1 MAGLIYKDLIIGK
14 KSLFLGLGTVV
25 LTMSLLLVMPIF
37 IQDTASLE
45 AESITGIF
53 SVVCFGT
60 MFLVIGVMM
69 GEGLFQPDESKKWAY
84 FIVSTPSLAAGHIKS
99 KYILMLLIYSA
110 VLVWCDILSMIM
122 ALFGCPAST
131 FFATIMMYA
140 MLFMNAVEFPFLVR
154 FGCKVG
160 NNVKTAFFMLL
171 TLIAFEIMFFGDI
184 SIFRSPDKFFSFIES
199 ISDTSKMAD
208 TVLVIMAAFPYVS
221 AALYFLSY
229 KISCKLYLRG
239 AEEYVK

>member
-14 KSLFLGLGTVV
+14 KSIFLGIGIVV
-25 LTMSLLLVMPIF
+25 LTMSLLLIIPIF
-37 IQDTASLE
+37 IQEDTQLG
-45 AESITGIF
+45 AESITGLF

-60 MFLVIGVMM
+60 MFFVVGTMM
-69 GEGLFQPDESKKWAY
+69 GEGIFQPDESKKWAY

-110 VLVWCDILSMIM
+110 LMVWCDILSMVM
-122 ALFGCPAST
+122 ALFGCPANT
-131 FFATIMMYA
+131 FFAAIMMYA
-140 MLFMNAVEFPFLVR
+140 MLFMSAVEIPFLVR
-154 FGCKVG
+154 FGSKVG
-160 NNVKTAFFMLL
+160 SNVKTAFFMLL
-171 TLIAFEIMFFGDI
+171 TLIAFEIMFFGDT
-184 SIFRSPDKFFSFIES
+184 SIFSSPDKFFSFIES
-199 ISDTSKMAD
+199 ISDTSKMVD